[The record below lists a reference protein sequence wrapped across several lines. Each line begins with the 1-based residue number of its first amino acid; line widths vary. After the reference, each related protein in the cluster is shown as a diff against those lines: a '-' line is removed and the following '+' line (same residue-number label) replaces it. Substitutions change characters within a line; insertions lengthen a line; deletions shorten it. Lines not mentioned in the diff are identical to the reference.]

1 MYNRY
6 IRTDDGTYTKVSEEE
21 TPSGQPRQEPRQD
34 SPPPDGPPP
43 FSPPPPFGGGEGIA
57 GYLRRILDQ
66 LHLDRIDAGDLLLLG
81 LLYFLFREK
90 ADEELLVALGLL
102 LGRRR
107 GALLGLMA
115 GLAVDIL
122 VNEPYGLMTI
132 IFTGAGFV
140 SGFAGRKFMNHMWTT
155 VLTPVAVF
163 ALMEGILFLYQAF
176 ARAAEVRL
184 LAYGAARVG
193 IQTAMVQVLYLLYNA
208 ILRPRL
214 SRYGAR

>member
-1 MYNRY
+1 MFRKLFPWFIALFMALVDTSVVPFLTN
-6 IRTDDGTYTKVSEEE
+6 SPF
-21 TPSGQPRQEPRQD
+21 TPL
-34 SPPPDGPPP
+34 
-43 FSPPPPFGGGEGIA
+43 FSLTTI
-57 GYLRRILDQ
+57 
-66 LHLDRIDAGDLLLLG
+66 
-81 LLYFLFREK
+81 
-90 ADEELLVALGLL
+90 VALGLL

-163 ALMEGILFLYQAF
+163 ALMEGILFLYHQAF